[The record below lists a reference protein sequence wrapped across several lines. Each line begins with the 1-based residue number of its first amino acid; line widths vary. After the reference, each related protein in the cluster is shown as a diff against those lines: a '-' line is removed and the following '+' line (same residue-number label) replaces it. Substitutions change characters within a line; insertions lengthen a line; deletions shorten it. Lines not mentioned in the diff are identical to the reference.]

1 MLIVVAKCLSI
12 LHIFYQARKLKLLN
26 SGWLFIA
33 CGLIGLTVCLN
44 LSVVASLIAS
54 NLNGDY
60 DLFSILPIL
69 LMVTELDFAHALLV
83 MTVKSLS
90 SPDRSRDDHFFKTI
104 FLEAMFLKNM
114 IIFK

>member
-1 MLIVVAKCLSI
+1 MIVVAKCLSI

-26 SGWLFIA
+26 SGWLFVA
-33 CGLIGLTVCLN
+33 CCLIGVTVCLN

-54 NLNGDY
+54 NLDGDY
-60 DLFSILPIL
+60 DSYSILPIL

-90 SPDRSRDDHFFKTI
+90 NPDR
-104 FLEAMFLKNM
+104 
-114 IIFK
+114 